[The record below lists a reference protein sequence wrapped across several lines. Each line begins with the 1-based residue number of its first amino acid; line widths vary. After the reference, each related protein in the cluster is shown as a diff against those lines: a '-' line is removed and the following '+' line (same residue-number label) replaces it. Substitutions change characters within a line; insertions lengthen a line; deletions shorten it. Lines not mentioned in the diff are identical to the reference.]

1 VLINAEFKQLMRA
14 NGIVSETTVEQVM
27 TELEKRALS
36 NGRNFSRRRGDLLDL
51 ARETAIWNLPS
62 IIDFTSIMKG
72 PTGCRPYPTSSRFA
86 LSIFLFCEER

>member
-36 NGRNFSRRRGDLLDL
+36 NGRNFSRRPGDLLD
-51 ARETAIWNLPS
+51 
-62 IIDFTSIMKG
+62 
-72 PTGCRPYPTSSRFA
+72 
-86 LSIFLFCEER
+86 